1 MKLHWSS
8 ILHDVR
14 HCLWV
19 SDYALRISGITK
31 EGRKEYA
38 WSYLSDRT
46 SWHPPS
52 PNVFTP
58 SINNE
63 QKEKEKSKN
72 ERKKERKPAA
82 IKEWYNYERLTQSK
96 EENEKLWKLFVSLHA
111 STLLNI
117 FAKII
122 LICIFIPLQLQWQWM
137 ITISKQKKIQTWWK
151 AERYTESQKMFIF
164 VDLCLFVV
172 NVLKNFKENEFTN
185 RYWPA
190 S

>member
-1 MKLHWSS
+1 MLSRRRDIRPS
-8 ILHDVR
+8 EA
-14 HCLWV
+14 
-19 SDYALRISGITK
+19 ALVVHITRCK
-31 EGRKEYA
+31 TLLVGSRLCIEDFRYYEGRKEYA

-63 QKEKEKSKN
+63 QKEKEKMR
-72 ERKKERKPAA
+72 RKKERKPAA

-96 EENEKLWKLFVSLHA
+96 EETEKLWKLFVSLHA

-137 ITISKQKKIQTWWK
+137 ITISKQKKNTNLMKGREIYWITK
-151 AERYTESQKMFIF
+151 NVHFC
-164 VDLCLFVV
+164 LCLFVCC
-172 NVLKNFKENEFTN
+172 
-185 RYWPA
+185 
-190 S
+190 